1 MNKTIKLQGR
11 ELTPDDIDFVRRLIA
26 DNPTWHRRK
35 LSLVLAEAWDWRN
48 AKGDLKD
55 MASRTLMLKLHDRG
69 TIELP
74 PRRRAPTKRTAQ
86 GDIPPVLHD
95 TTPIAA
101 TLSALQPLKVVTVT
115 PRSEHERLTNS
126 LLAAH
131 HYLSYTGTVGEN
143 MKYLILDNQD
153 RPLACLL
160 FGSSAWSAAD
170 RDAHIGWDRD
180 TRQRHINLT
189 TNNTRFLV
197 LPWVQVKCLA
207 SHVLGLVTR
216 RIGQDWQ
223 ERYGHR
229 VYCLETFVER
239 GRFRGTCYQAA
250 NWQCVGK
257 TQGRSRNDRY
267 NKLSVAVKDIYLYPL
282 QRDYRQQL
290 CT

>member
-11 ELTPDDIDFVRRLIA
+11 ELTTDDIDFIRLLIA

-35 LSLVLAEAWDWRN
+35 LSVALAEAWDWRN

-69 TIELP
+69 AIELP
-74 PRRRAPTKRTAQ
+74 PRRRPPTKRTTQ
-86 GDIPPVLHD
+86 GQIQTVLHD
-95 TTPIAA
+95 TSPIEA
-101 TLSALQPLKVVTVT
+101 LLRALQPLKLITVT
-115 PRSEHERLTNS
+115 PRSAYES
-126 LLAAH
+126 LYNCFLASY
-131 HYLSYTGTVGEN
+131 HYLGYTGTVGEN

-160 FGSSAWSAAD
+160 FGSSAWSAAE
-170 RDAHIGWDRD
+170 RDAHIGWDRE
-180 TRQRHINLT
+180 TRQRNVNFT

-197 LPWVQVKCLA
+197 LPWVRVKCLA

-223 ERYGHR
+223 ARYGHR

-239 GRFRGTCYQAA
+239 ARFRGTCYQAA
-250 NWQCVGK
+250 NWQCVGQ
-257 TQGRSRNDRY
+257 TRGRSRNDRY
-267 NKLSVAVKDIYLYPL
+267 TNLSVPVKDIYLYPL

-290 CT
+290 ST